1 METKKCSKCK
11 MEKSLSEFQPDK
23 SKKSGYKSQCKLC
36 IKNNPKLQKY
46 RKEYGEKYRLENHER
61 LKELYANYRE
71 RNREKLK
78 QYSRDYYDSHKNDE
92 EFKMK
97 QHERSR
103 IYYETHK
110 EERRE
115 YHKQYR
121 KSERGKAVKLLKRVK
136 RRGLIADGDSSINLK
151 ELFERDNGICG
162 ICGKPCDWSDYTIQ
176 DGAIV
181 VGYDYPSVDHIIP
194 LNKGGSHTWDNVQLA
209 HKYCNSYKSDRE
221 M

>member
-11 MEKSLSEFQPDK
+11 MEKPLSEFQPDK

-36 IKNNPKLQKY
+36 IKNNPNRINY
-46 RKEYGEKYRLENHER
+46 MKEYREKYKVENHER
-61 LKELYANYRE
+61 LQELHANYRE
-71 RNREKLK
+71 RHREKLK
-78 QYSRDYYDSHKNDE
+78 QYSREYYETRKNDDEFKKKQRERARVYYASHKNE
-92 EFKMK
+92 K
-97 QHERSR
+97 
-103 IYYETHK
+103 
-110 EERRE
+110 RE
-115 YHKQYR
+115 YQRQYR
-121 KSERGKAVKLLKRVK
+121 KTERGKAVNLLTKAK

-162 ICGKPCDWSDYTIQ
+162 ICGKPCNWSDYTIQ